1 MSYGSKGDITKWKI
15 LEGAAGLFAEK
26 GYTET
31 SIRELAKAA
40 DLKNPAS
47 LYHHFPTKNAIL
59 EFMLED
65 YTESTIDVFEHRNI
79 SGILRENPTAK
90 GVLACYQTVFPAD
103 RTMYYLNVLCVLLQ
117 EQLRNPLVRDY
128 VSEQIILR
136 AEVNTGKI
144 IAALKELGIIRQ
156 DTDPDYWMK
165 AVSSLFYSF
174 AVRMMLGVGDNAPGF
189 KGMGMMGMLEQTFAN
204 LLEKHA
210 V

>member
-1 MSYGSKGDITKWKI
+1 MNHGSKGDITKWKI
-15 LEGAAGLFAEK
+15 LEGAASLFAEK

-79 SGILRENPTAK
+79 AGILRENPTAE
-90 GVLACYQTVFPAD
+90 GILACYQTVFPAD
-103 RTMYYLNVLCVLLQ
+103 RTMYYLKVLCVLLQ

-144 IAALKELGIIRQ
+144 MEVLKELGIIRQ
-156 DTDPDYWMK
+156 DADPDYWMK

-174 AVRMMLGVGDNAPGF
+174 AVRMMLGVGDNSPEY
-189 KGMGMMGMLEQTFAN
+189 KGMGMMGMLEQTFTL